1 MKRFFFVSLA
11 GALLFSIAWSTW
23 PAEKEPA
30 KEPTKQPAKEPTKE
44 AAPPTYVGNEVCQA
58 CHAPAFEKFSGTV
71 MGKIFLHN
79 PRNETEKRACENC
92 HGPGSNHVA
101 AGGGKGVGGL
111 ITFRKDSEE
120 SVRVQNQACLTCHQR
135 GVQTYWEASPHA
147 GRGMGCVNCHTI
159 MEKTTDRYQLAKVGD
174 RTPFFSKRAQTEVC
188 GQCHLQR
195 KAQLMRSSHM
205 PLREGKIT
213 CTDCHNPHGTPYP
226 AQLIQTTINENCYTC
241 HAERRGPFL
250 WEHPPVLENCST
262 CHEPHGSVNDR
273 LLRVTDPRL
282 CTQCHT
288 ETQHPATPRGPTSRF
303 FFNRSCTNC
312 HSQVHGSNHPSG
324 RRFMR

>member
-1 MKRFFFVSLA
+1 MRRLVIASWVFLLLSGMARSALA
-11 GALLFSIAWSTW
+11 
-23 PAEKEPA
+23 AEKEPA
-30 KEPTKQPAKEPTKE
+30 KPVPA
-44 AAPPTYVGNEVCQA
+44 AYVGNEVCKA

-79 PRNETEKRACENC
+79 PRNETEKRACESC

-101 AGGGKGVGGL
+101 AGGGKGGL
-111 ITFRKDSEE
+111 VTFRKDSGE
-120 SVRVQNQACLTCHQR
+120 SAKVQNESCLGCHQR

-147 GRGMGCVNCHTI
+147 SRGITCVNCHTL
-159 MEKTTDRYQLAKVGD
+159 MEKTTDRFQLAKVGD
-174 RTPFFSKRAQTEVC
+174 KTPFFNKRAQTEMC

-213 CTDCHNPHGTPYP
+213 CTDCHNPHGTPNP
-226 AQLIQTTINENCYTC
+226 AQLKQTSVNENCYTC
-241 HAERRGPFL
+241 HTERRGPFL
-250 WEHPPVLENCST
+250 YEHPPVFESCVN

-273 LLRVTDPRL
+273 LLKVTDPRL
-282 CTQCHT
+282 CTQCHMST
-288 ETQHPATPRGPTSRF
+288 GHLSNPRGRNSVF

-324 RRFMR
+324 KAFQR

>member
-1 MKRFFFVSLA
+1 MRRFVFVSLV
-11 GALLFSIAWSTW
+11 GVLLFGIAQLALS
-23 PAEKEPA
+23 AEKELAKPVPA
-30 KEPTKQPAKEPTKE
+30 A
-44 AAPPTYVGNEVCQA
+44 YVGNEVCKA

-92 HGPGSNHVA
+92 HGPGSNHVS

-111 ITFRKDSEE
+111 ISFRKDSGE
-120 SVRVQNQACLTCHQR
+120 SAERQNETCLGCHQR
-135 GVQTYWEASPHA
+135 GVQTYWKASPHA
-147 GRGMGCVNCHTI
+147 SRGMTCVNCHTI

-174 RTPFFSKRAQTEVC
+174 RTPFFNKQAQTEVC

-205 PLREGKIT
+205 PLREGKLT
-213 CTDCHNPHGTPYP
+213 CTDCHNPHGTPNP
-226 AQLIQTTINENCYTC
+226 SQLKQTSVNENCYSC
-241 HAERRGPFL
+241 HTERRGPFL
-250 WEHPPVLENCST
+250 HEHPPVFENCAN

-273 LLRVTDPRL
+273 LLKVTDPRL
-282 CTQCHT
+282 CTQCHMAGGG
-288 ETQHPATPRGPTSRF
+288 HPSNPRGRNSVF

-312 HSQVHGSNHPSG
+312 HSQVHGSNHPAG
-324 RRFMR
+324 IFFQR